1 MKKITVNKT
10 RILTAAAALVAVFSL
25 AGCGSTAVKEVPQ
38 PAETSRS
45 EEATLETAAPE
56 ATATP
61 APTPDV
67 VVPTSVTLEQEG
79 GILNN
84 GMTWTLHATVLPED
98 AADKTITW
106 TSADESVATIDD
118 SGVITTHAPG
128 QTTITAGG
136 VSTTYNLVVQ
146 EVVKCSYCGGTGHTA
161 DTCAVKKTAEQQA
174 AAVIAQQQA
183 AAQAA
188 EQAAAQAAEQPAAEA
203 AQPADP
209 GYEVDWAG
217 RRIYYQGDADIPEGG
232 VVQRPDGSRYIKGP
246 RCVIFGYDTCP
257 EDTDPSLPG
266 NTPFTGDCV
275 FCGDFGHDVYHCP
288 ILDELE
294 SSEAY
299 QELLQN
305 NG

>member
-1 MKKITVNKT
+1 MKMITVNKT

-25 AGCGSTAVKEVPQ
+25 AGCGSNAVQEIPRS
-38 PAETSRS
+38 AETSRS
-45 EEATLETAAPE
+45 EEATPETAAPE
-56 ATATP
+56 VTATP
-61 APTPDV
+61 APTPEPTPAV

-128 QTTITAGG
+128 QTTITVASTAGG

-174 AAVIAQQQA
+174 VAVAAQQQA

-188 EQAAAQAAEQPAAEA
+188 EQTAAAQAAEQPAAEA

-209 GYEVDWAG
+209 GYAVTAKGD
-217 RRIYYQGDADIPEGG
+217 RIYPEGSPDIPEGG
-232 VVQRPDGSRYIKGP
+232 VVQR
-246 RCVIFGYDTCP
+246 
-257 EDTDPSLPG
+257 
-266 NTPFTGDCV
+266 
-275 FCGDFGHDVYHCP
+275 
-288 ILDELE
+288 LE
-294 SSEAY
+294 VV
-299 QELLQN
+299 
-305 NG
+305 